1 MVAAYFV
8 SSYQYNIDPFMV
20 YIGYSEYTFLT
31 WARIQEPYV
40 RALLN
45 KRATATA
52 LITTV
57 VAVSLCVLFIFV
69 PGTML

>member
-1 MVAAYFV
+1 MAAYFV
-8 SSYQYNIDPFMV
+8 SSYQYNIDPLMAYLGF
-20 YIGYSEYTFLT
+20 SEYTFLN

-45 KRATATA
+45 KRATATV
-52 LITTV
+52 LIAAV